1 MRKTLWKLALATL
14 SAGALAMLAGC
25 VADYDGDGYADDV
38 MPDGVYYDYGSGGY
52 CDAWGCP
59 GDFYDMPVYYGS
71 VFYGGQWYNGP
82 HYYRDYGGQRQYWVH
97 GGWHNDGWQGARPNW
112 WREGRTSPALGRDF
126 YRSDRFRNSGA
137 FRRDQGGGG
146 NRGARDR
153 NGDGRPDFNRG
164 GGGNGQPAFSN
175 GRFNNNAT
183 TPSQTPQ
190 AQPQDGGRRF
200 GGQGFQ
206 RSERGNRDGG
216 SRANGGGGGNRG
228 GGGGGN
234 RGGGGGGNRGGGGGG
249 GGHNG
254 GGGGGHNGGGND
266 GGANRS
272 R

>member
-1 MRKTLWKLALATL
+1 MRKTLRKLALATL

-25 VADYDGDGYADDV
+25 VADYDGYGYADDV

-112 WREGRTSPALGRDF
+112 WREGRTGPAMGRDF

-164 GGGNGQPAFSN
+164 GGGRGRDGGGRDGQPAFNN
-175 GRFNNNAT
+175 GRFNSNTAT
-183 TPSQTPQ
+183 QPQTPQ

-206 RSERGNRDGG
+206 RGNRDGG
-216 SRANGGGGGNRG
+216 SRANGGGNRG
-228 GGGGGN
+228 GGGG
-234 RGGGGGGNRGGGGGG
+234 
-249 GGHNG
+249 
-254 GGGGGHNGGGND
+254 ND
-266 GGANRS
+266 SGANRG